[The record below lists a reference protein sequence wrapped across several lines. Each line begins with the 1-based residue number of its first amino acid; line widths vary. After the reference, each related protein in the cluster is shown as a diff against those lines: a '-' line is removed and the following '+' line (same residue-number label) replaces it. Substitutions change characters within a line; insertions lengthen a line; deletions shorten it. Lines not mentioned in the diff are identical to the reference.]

1 MVVGMYL
8 RGEFFKMTKLF
19 GPYNKRNRTASMQLS
34 INAIVILVMAMAVL
48 GLGLGLIRGVLGSGK
63 DKLMSSL
70 QEMDLTEPA
79 TAEKPITNINNIELK
94 NNKDNEFII
103 GFYNADYPG
112 CDVKARLNVSC
123 SGATLGQSPIELKVS
138 SGESKKLG
146 SIIKPTGLS
155 GTLGCTI
162 AVDCYNEENDEW
174 VEQVSDSA
182 FVKIQ
187 S

>member
-1 MVVGMYL
+1 
-8 RGEFFKMTKLF
+8 MTKLF
-19 GPYNKRNRTASMQLS
+19 GPYKKRSRTASMQLS

-94 NNKDNEFII
+94 NNKENQLVV
-103 GFYNADYPG
+103 GFYNADYTG
-112 CDVKARLNVSC
+112 CDANAKLEISC
-123 SGATLGQSPIELKVS
+123 SSTDITLTQEAIELKVP
-138 SGESKKLG
+138 SGEAKKLG
-146 SIIKPTGLS
+146 SIITPTGKS
-155 GTLGCTI
+155 GTYGCTI
-162 AVDCYNEENDEW
+162 SVMCLNPTTSAMEEA
-174 VEQVSDSA
+174 VSDSA
-182 FVKIQ
+182 FVKVQ